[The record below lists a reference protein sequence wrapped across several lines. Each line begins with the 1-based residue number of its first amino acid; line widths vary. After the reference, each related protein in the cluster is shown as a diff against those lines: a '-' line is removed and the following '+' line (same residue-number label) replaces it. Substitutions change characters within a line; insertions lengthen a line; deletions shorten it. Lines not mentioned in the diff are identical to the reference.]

1 VTVPECAHEACRCP
15 VLSEDEPHCSPYCAN
30 ADVDRDEL
38 PPGAC
43 ACEHDACTDSQRTA
57 RAGTD
62 VKKAYGDR

>member
-1 VTVPECAHEACRCP
+1 MSRTICAHESC
-15 VLSEDEPHCSPYCAN
+15 HCEASTGELHCGPYCAN

-43 ACEHDACTDSQRTA
+43 ACGHEACERSQRVA
-57 RAGTD
+57 PAGRD